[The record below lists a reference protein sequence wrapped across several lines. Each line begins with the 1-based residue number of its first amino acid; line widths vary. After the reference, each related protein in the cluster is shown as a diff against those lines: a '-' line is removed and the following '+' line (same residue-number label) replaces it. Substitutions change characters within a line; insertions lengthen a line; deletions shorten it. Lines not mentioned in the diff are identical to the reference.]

1 MSGCRAKGSGLKV
14 EGTQEVLLRARTL
27 SPLLLPPHPL
37 PSCASAPPHLDPQV
51 LSYAGL
57 IEPHPEL
64 KPSQDRVV
72 YKEAIFTDIDTQIS
86 VALLPTTSS

>member
-14 EGTQEVLLRARTL
+14 EGTQEVLLRAHSLT
-27 SPLLLPPHPL
+27 PAIAPPPL

-51 LSYAGL
+51 LSYAEL
-57 IEPHPEL
+57 IEHHPEL

-72 YKEAIFTDIDTQIS
+72 YKEAIFTDIDAQI
-86 VALLPTTSS
+86 